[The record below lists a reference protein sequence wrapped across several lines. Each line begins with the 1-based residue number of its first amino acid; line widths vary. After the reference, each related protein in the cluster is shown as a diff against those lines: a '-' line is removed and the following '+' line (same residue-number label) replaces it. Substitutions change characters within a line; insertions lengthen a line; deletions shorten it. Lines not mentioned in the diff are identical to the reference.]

1 MQTNSQQLKA
11 VIWSKNNCVAC
22 GSAKMMLGQ
31 LGYEIEE
38 RNIDGPQWSRID
50 LLDNHPQA
58 RSVPIIELNDGEF
71 IGNLDTVRKYLD
83 RAKEIKVE

>member
-1 MQTNSQQLKA
+1 MQTNSQLKA

-31 LGYEIEE
+31 LGYTIEE

-50 LLDNHPQA
+50 LLDKYPQA
-58 RSVPIIELNDGEF
+58 RSVPVIELNDGEF
-71 IGNLDTVRKYLD
+71 IGNLDTVRKHLD
-83 RAKEIKVE
+83 RAKETKVE